1 MPFLKWKYLPLR
13 RAHCVHGLCLSW
25 NISTQIPTPTI
36 KPEYTCQK
44 YKCQREGVKLRSR
57 ADKSLRTGLQHQA
70 TKREVG
76 LRSPGAQGRRR
87 PHQVLKMPPV
97 RIRRATV
104 STHTKGG
111 WSQRQHAKTVPIP
124 HSTLHGLRNR
134 RSPLDGESEIGLRSQ
149 LCCSVGAARSEPV
162 AAGPL
167 VSFSLQPQ
175 LAEVRVCL
183 TGSQGG
189 VNDTV

>member
-111 WSQRQHAKTVPIP
+111 WSQRQHAKDRPYPSLHTAWSEEQKVTPGWRVRDRLEIPALLLSRCCTFRASGGWSFGLLFSSATV
-124 HSTLHGLRNR
+124 S
-134 RSPLDGESEIGLRSQ
+134 RSPCLPHWESG
-149 LCCSVGAARSEPV
+149 
-162 AAGPL
+162 
-167 VSFSLQPQ
+167 
-175 LAEVRVCL
+175 
-183 TGSQGG
+183 GSK
-189 VNDTV
+189 